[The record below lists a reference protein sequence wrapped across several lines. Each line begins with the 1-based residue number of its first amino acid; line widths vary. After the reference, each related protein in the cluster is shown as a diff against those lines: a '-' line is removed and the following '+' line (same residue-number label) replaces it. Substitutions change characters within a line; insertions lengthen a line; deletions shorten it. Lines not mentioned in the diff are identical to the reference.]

1 MTAMPCAAKANAAL
15 AAMVPRLAT
24 SGSGTRGRRCLP
36 SKMVLPALVE
46 MPSISPSM
54 GMPTCRPTP
63 VRKPTKTAR
72 ERKSARNPNLKMRAG
87 SSRSAVSSATLLTS
101 TMYLALSVVALCERE
116 LEKIAAVALSAA
128 TTGWPE

>member
-1 MTAMPCAAKANAAL
+1 
-15 AAMVPRLAT
+15 
-24 SGSGTRGRRCLP
+24 
-36 SKMVLPALVE
+36 
-46 MPSISPSM
+46 
-54 GMPTCRPTP
+54 
-63 VRKPTKTAR
+63 
-72 ERKSARNPNLKMRAG
+72 MRAG

>member
-1 MTAMPCAAKANAAL
+1 
-15 AAMVPRLAT
+15 
-24 SGSGTRGRRCLP
+24 
-36 SKMVLPALVE
+36 MVLPALVE
-46 MPSISPSM
+46 TPSISPSM

-72 ERKSARNPNLKMRAG
+72 ERKSARNPNLNMRAG